1 LGGFLHARNVRS
13 ERQLVHELSV
23 QDSLWTLVERAG
35 LRRVTATLPWVTVI
49 ILVIP
54 LDG

>member
-1 LGGFLHARNVRS
+1 MHRRNVRS
-13 ERQLVHELSV
+13 ERQLVHERSV
-23 QDSLWTLVERAG
+23 QDFLWTLVERAV
-35 LRRVTATLPWVTVI
+35 LRLVTATLPWVTVI